1 MTPALEIDGLVKTYR
16 SVFGKPRA
24 ALDRLDMLVEPGQI
38 HGFLG
43 PNGSGKSTTLKTLL
57 GLLRAD
63 GGRMRVFGEP
73 VPRMQAEVAVR
84 VGAIVEAPAFFGNF
98 SGYKTLS
105 LLARA
110 GAVPKQRVGLV
121 LDQVGLSDR
130 SEDLVRSYSMGMR
143 QRLAV
148 ASALLKDPDLLILDE
163 PNNGLDPAGV
173 REMRD
178 LLRTYADRGKT
189 VVISSHILAE
199 IHQICDSVTIISRGR
214 TVAAGP
220 VSEVL
225 AVADKGAYR
234 VRVDDHHRAAEI
246 LADAGAQV
254 SVAGDH
260 IVVHDLAEPAWVSHT
275 LGVNNLWVRELAPV
289 AQLEDAF
296 LTITG
301 GGPRPGAFRAVDNS
315 DWTPEEHPA
324 S

>member
-1 MTPALEIDGLVKTYR
+1 MTPALEISGLVKTYQ

-24 ALDRLDMLVEPGQI
+24 AIDRLDMLVEPGQI

-63 GGRMRVFGEP
+63 GGEMRILGEP
-73 VPRMQAEVAVR
+73 VPRQQARVAPR

-98 SGYKTLS
+98 TGYKTLS
-105 LLARA
+105 LLAKA
-110 GAVPKQRVGLV
+110 GGVPKQRIGVV
-121 LDQVGLSDR
+121 LDQVGLADR
-130 SEDLVRSYSMGMR
+130 AEDPIRSYSLGMR

-148 ASALLKDPDLLILDE
+148 ASALLKDPELLILDE

-178 LLRTYADRGKT
+178 LLRAQADRGMT
-189 VVISSHILAE
+189 VLISSHILAE
-199 IHQICDSVTIISRGR
+199 IQQICDSVTIISRGR

-220 VSEVL
+220 VSQVL

-234 VRVDDHHRAAEI
+234 VRVEDHHRAAQI
-246 LADAGAQV
+246 LTDAGAHV
-254 SVAGDH
+254 SIAGDH
-260 IVVHDLAEPAWVSHT
+260 LVVHDLADPAWVSHA
-275 LGVNNLWVRELAPV
+275 LGVNDLWVRELAPV

-296 LTITG
+296 LSLTG
-301 GGPRPGAFRAVDNS
+301 GGPGRGAFRPVDDS
-315 DWTPEEHPA
+315 DWSREEGA
-324 S
+324 

>member
-1 MTPALEIDGLVKTYR
+1 MTPALEISGLVKTYQ

-24 ALDRLDMLVEPGQI
+24 AIDRLDMLVEPGQI

-57 GLLRAD
+57 GLLRSD
-63 GGRMRVFGEP
+63 GGHMRIFGEP
-73 VPRMQAEVAVR
+73 VPRRQAQVAPR

-98 SGYKTLS
+98 TAYKTLA
-105 LLARA
+105 LLAKA
-110 GAVPKQRVGLV
+110 GGVPKNRIAVV
-121 LDQVGLSDR
+121 LDQVGLTDR
-130 SEDLVRSYSMGMR
+130 AEDEIRSYSLGMR

-148 ASALLKDPDLLILDE
+148 ASALLKDPELLILDE
-163 PNNGLDPAGV
+163 PNNGLDPAGI

-178 LLRTYADRGKT
+178 LLRTQADRGMT

-199 IHQICDSVTIISRGR
+199 IQQICDFVTIISRGR

-234 VRVDDHHRAAEI
+234 VRVDDHHRAAQI
-246 LADAGAQV
+246 LTGAGADV

-260 IVVHDLAEPAWVSHT
+260 LVVHDLADAAWVSHT
-275 LGVNNLWVRELAPV
+275 LGVHGLWVRELAPV

-296 LTITG
+296 LSLTG
-301 GGPRPGAFRAVDNS
+301 GGPRRGAFRPVDDS
-315 DWTPEEHPA
+315 DWSAEEGA
-324 S
+324 

>member
-1 MTPALEIDGLVKTYR
+1 MTPALEIDGLVKTYQ
-16 SVFGKPRA
+16 SVFGRPRA
-24 ALDRLDMLVEPGQI
+24 ALDKLDMLVEPGQI

-63 GGRMRVFGEP
+63 GGRMRIFGEP
-73 VPRMQAEVAVR
+73 VPRFQAEMASR
-84 VGAIVEAPAFFGNF
+84 VGAIVEAPAFFGNLT
-98 SGYKTLS
+98 GYKTLS
-105 LLARA
+105 LLAKA
-110 GAVPKQRVGLV
+110 GGVPKQRVGVV

-130 SEDLVRSYSMGMR
+130 SEDMVRSYSLGMR

-148 ASALLKDPDLLILDE
+148 ASALLKNPDLLILDE

-178 LLRTYADRGKT
+178 LLRGHAEQGKT

-199 IHQICDSVTIISRGR
+199 IAQVCDSVTIISRGR

-225 AVADKGAYR
+225 AVADKGSYR
-234 VRVDDHHRAAEI
+234 VRVDDHQRAAQI
-246 LADAGAQV
+246 LAEAGADV
-254 SVAGDH
+254 SVTGDH
-260 IVVHDLAEPAWVSHT
+260 LVVHDLAEPAWVSYT
-275 LGVNNLWVRELAPV
+275 LGVHDMWVRELSPV

-301 GGPRPGAFRAVDNS
+301 GGPSGSFRPVDDS
-315 DWTPEEHPA
+315 EWTPEGRPA
-324 S
+324 

>member
-1 MTPALEIDGLVKTYR
+1 MTPALEIDGLVKTYQ
-16 SVFGKPRA
+16 SLFGKPRA
-24 ALDRLDMLVEPGQI
+24 ALDRLDMRVEPGEI

-63 GGRMRVFGEP
+63 GGRMRIFGEP
-73 VPRMQAEVAVR
+73 VPKMQAEMAPR

-105 LLARA
+105 LLAKA
-110 GAVPKQRVGLV
+110 GAVPKQRVGVV

-178 LLRTYADRGKT
+178 LLRAHADRGKT

-199 IHQICDSVTIISRGR
+199 IHQICDTVTIISRGR

-234 VRVDDHHRAAEI
+234 VRVDDHQRAAEI
-246 LADAGAQV
+246 LAEAGAQV
-254 SVAGDH
+254 SVTGDH
-260 IVVHDLAEPAWVSHT
+260 LVVHDLAEPAWVSYT
-275 LGVNNLWVRELAPV
+275 LGVNNMWVRELAPV

-301 GGPRPGAFRAVDNS
+301 GAPRPGAFRPVDNS
-315 DWTPEEHPA
+315 DWIPEERPA
-324 S
+324 

>member
-1 MTPALEIDGLVKTYR
+1 MTPALEIDGLVKTYQ

-63 GGRMRVFGEP
+63 GGQMRIFGEP
-73 VPRMQAEVAVR
+73 VPRMQAEVADR
-84 VGAIVEAPAFFGNF
+84 VGAIVEAPAFFGNLT
-98 SGYKTLS
+98 GYKTLS
-105 LLARA
+105 LLAKA
-110 GAVPKQRVGLV
+110 GGVPKQRIGVV

-130 SEDLVRSYSMGMR
+130 SEDMVRSYSLGMR

-148 ASALLKDPDLLILDE
+148 ASALLKNPDLLILDE

-178 LLRTYADRGKT
+178 LLRGHADQGKT

-199 IHQICDSVTIISRGR
+199 IAQVCDAVTIISRGR

-225 AVADKGAYR
+225 AVADKGSYR
-234 VRVDDHHRAAEI
+234 VRVDELQHAAEI
-246 LADAGAQV
+246 LAEAGAEV
-254 SVAGDH
+254 SLAGDH
-260 IVVHDLAEPAWVSHT
+260 LVVHDLAEPAWVSYT
-275 LGVNNLWVRELAPV
+275 LGVHNLWVRELAPV

-296 LTITG
+296 LAITG
-301 GGPRPGAFRAVDNS
+301 GGPRGSFRQVDNS
-315 DWTPEEHPA
+315 DWQTEEHPA
-324 S
+324 

>member
-1 MTPALEIDGLVKTYR
+1 MTAALEISGLVKTYR
-16 SVFGKPRA
+16 SVFGRPRA
-24 ALDRLDMLVEPGQI
+24 AIDGLQMVVEPGQI

-63 GGRMRVFGEP
+63 EGHMSILGQP
-73 VPRMQAEVAVR
+73 VPRHQAQVAPR

-98 SGYKTLS
+98 TGYKTLS
-105 LLARA
+105 LLAKA
-110 GAVPKQRVGLV
+110 GGVPKQRIGIV

-130 SEDLVRSYSMGMR
+130 AEDHVRSYSLGMR

-148 ASALLKDPDLLILDE
+148 ASALLKDPELLILDE
-163 PNNGLDPAGV
+163 PNNGLDPAGI

-178 LLRTYADRGKT
+178 LLRTQADRGMT

-199 IHQICDSVTIISRGR
+199 IQQICDSVTIISRGR
-214 TVAAGP
+214 TVAAGA
-220 VSEVL
+220 VSDVL

-234 VRVDDHHRAAEI
+234 VRVDDHQRAAQI
-246 LADAGAQV
+246 LIEAGADV

-260 IVVHDLAEPAWVSHT
+260 LVVHDLADAAWVSHA
-275 LGVNNLWVRELAPV
+275 LGVNGLWVRELAPV

-296 LTITG
+296 LTLTG
-301 GGPRPGAFRAVDNS
+301 GGPRRGAFRPVDDS
-315 DWTPEEHPA
+315 DWSEEEQQV
-324 S
+324 

>member
-1 MTPALEIDGLVKTYR
+1 MTPALEIDGLVKTYQ
-16 SVFGKPRA
+16 SVFGRPRT
-24 ALDRLDMLVEPGQI
+24 ALDKLDMLVEPGQI

-63 GGRMRVFGEP
+63 GGRMRIFGEP
-73 VPRMQAEVAVR
+73 VPRFQAEMAAR
-84 VGAIVEAPAFFGNF
+84 VGAIVEAPAFFGNLT
-98 SGYKTLS
+98 GYKTLS
-105 LLARA
+105 LLAKA
-110 GAVPKQRVGLV
+110 GGVPKQRVGIV

-130 SEDLVRSYSMGMR
+130 SEDMVRSYSLGMR

-148 ASALLKDPDLLILDE
+148 ASALLKNPDLLILDE

-178 LLRTYADRGKT
+178 LLRGHAEQGKT

-199 IHQICDSVTIISRGR
+199 IAQVCDSVTIISRGR

-225 AVADKGAYR
+225 AVADKGSYR
-234 VRVDDHHRAAEI
+234 VRVDDHQRAAQI
-246 LADAGAQV
+246 LAEAGADV
-254 SVAGDH
+254 SVTGDH
-260 IVVHDLAEPAWVSHT
+260 LVVHDLAEPAWVSYT
-275 LGVNNLWVRELAPV
+275 LGVHDMWVRELSPV

-301 GGPRPGAFRAVDNS
+301 GGSRGSFRPVDDS
-315 DWTPEEHPA
+315 EWTPEERPA
-324 S
+324 

>member
-1 MTPALEIDGLVKTYR
+1 MTPALEIRGLVKTYQ

-24 ALDRLDMLVEPGQI
+24 AIDRLDMLVEPGQI

-43 PNGSGKSTTLKTLL
+43 PNGSGKSTTLKTAL

-63 GGRMRVFGEP
+63 GGSMRILGEP
-73 VPRMQAEVAVR
+73 VPRRQAQVAPR

-98 SGYKTLS
+98 TAYKTLA
-105 LLARA
+105 LLAKA
-110 GAVPKQRVGLV
+110 GGVPKDRIGIV
-121 LDQVGLSDR
+121 LDQVGLADR
-130 SEDLVRSYSMGMR
+130 AEDQVRSYSLGMR

-148 ASALLKDPDLLILDE
+148 ASALLKDPELLILDE
-163 PNNGLDPAGV
+163 PNNGLDPAGI

-178 LLRTYADRGKT
+178 LLRAQADRGMT

-199 IHQICDSVTIISRGR
+199 IQQICDSVTIISRGR
-214 TVAAGP
+214 TVGAGA
-220 VSEVL
+220 VSQVL

-246 LADAGAQV
+246 LTEAGADV

-260 IVVHDLAEPAWVSHT
+260 IIVHDLADASWVSHA
-275 LGVNNLWVRELAPV
+275 LGVNGLWVRELAPV

-296 LTITG
+296 LSLTG
-301 GGPRPGAFRAVDNS
+301 GGPRRGTFRPVDDS
-315 DWTPEEHPA
+315 DWSDEEQKA
-324 S
+324 